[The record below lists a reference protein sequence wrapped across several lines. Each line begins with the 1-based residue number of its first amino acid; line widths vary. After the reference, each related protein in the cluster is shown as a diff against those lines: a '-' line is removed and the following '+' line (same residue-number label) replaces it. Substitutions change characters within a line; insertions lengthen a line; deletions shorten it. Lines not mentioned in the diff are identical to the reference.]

1 MIRYD
6 QAYNQQI
13 ARVVSNYNR
22 KIARLSKNGHN
33 LLPSKVSIRDVKSQF
48 SDRRELNK
56 YLRDLKRF
64 GRRGAED
71 IVTVNGKQ
79 FTAYDVDLFRRSLRA
94 ERSRLS
100 KDIKRAESMNPKYP
114 MQHNIFVQNLR
125 AKRQRLASNWATI
138 IVDKARDVLI
148 EQPYK
153 RAVIYDNYLQLLF
166 QDAYQIDYDDEKLEY
181 IKTKL
186 LELKPRQFIR
196 ALEDDPNIQYIFD
209 YYHSLTRTSQE
220 DPNARDVF
228 DQLYENIDEIV
239 AKYK

>member
-22 KIARLSKNGHN
+22 KIARLSKNGQN

-48 SDRRELNK
+48 TDRRELNK

-64 GRRGAED
+64 GRRGAEN
-71 IVTVNGKQ
+71 IVTINGKQ

-94 ERSRLS
+94 ERARLT
-100 KDIKRAESMNPKYP
+100 KDIKKAEASNPKYV
-114 MQHNIFVQNLR
+114 MQHNIFLQNLR
-125 AKRQRLASNWATI
+125 MKRQRLSKNWATI

-153 RAVIYDNYLQLLF
+153 RAAIYDDYLQILF
-166 QDAYQIDYDDEKLEY
+166 QDAYQINYDDKKLEY
-181 IKTKL
+181 IKEKL

-209 YYHSLTRTSQE
+209 YYHSLTRTSRE